1 MNLVQYKEYR
11 IAKAKAYGHHSEVK
25 LISCMTLEE
34 LSDWDSAKI
43 RDEVHAL
50 DIKLA
55 NLPRTSVVRYN
66 KILEEIKELT
76 AFYKEL
82 NRGKQR

>member
-1 MNLVQYKEYR
+1 MNLALHKEYC
-11 IAKAKAYGHHSEVK
+11 IAKAKAYGHHSEAK
-25 LISCMTLEE
+25 LLEGMTLEE
-34 LSDWDSAKI
+34 LSDWKSEKI
-43 RDEVHAL
+43 RTKVEAL